1 MNPLK
6 KKLDYHYRFF
16 DRRQISPDPLE
27 FLHRYSDPNDIEA
40 IGIISSVFAY
50 GRVEQIISTLNRL
63 CVIMKEKPYDFIV
76 NFNYEKDASL
86 FSGIK
91 HRFYTSE
98 DIALFFFILHRA
110 YTAYSSLKELFLLY
124 YFEMDKNL
132 KESMSFFS
140 RNLLS
145 LSGFMKEEISPGL
158 GFMFPDPMTGSACK
172 RMNLFLRWMVRHDEL
187 DFGLWPEI
195 PKNKLLIPVDTHV
208 ARICRQLGLTKRQNV
223 SWLMAE
229 EITDNLKKFD
239 PVDPVKYDFAICH
252 IGMRKMDF

>member
-16 DRRQISPDPLE
+16 DKRQISPDPLE
-27 FLHRYSDPNDIEA
+27 FLHLYSDPRDIEA

-63 CVIMKEKPYDFIV
+63 SEVMKKSPYDFIV
-76 NFNYEKDASL
+76 NYNYDEDASL

-98 DIALFFFILHRA
+98 DIALLFFILHRV
-110 YTAYSSLKELFLLY
+110 YTGYASLKELFLLY
-124 YFEMDKNL
+124 YFEMDKNI
-132 KESMSFFS
+132 KESLSFFS

-145 LSGFMKEEISPGL
+145 LSGLKEKEISPGL
-158 GFMFPDPMTGSACK
+158 SFMFPDPMTGSACK

-187 DFGLWPEI
+187 DFGLWPEV
-195 PKNKLLIPVDTHV
+195 PKSRLVVPVDTHV
-208 ARICRQLGLTKRQNV
+208 ARICRDLGLTKRKNV

-229 EITDNLKKFD
+229 EITENLKKFD
-239 PVDPVKYDFAICH
+239 TVDPVKYDFAICH
-252 IGMRKMDF
+252 IGMRKMEF